1 MWLSTYVLRPY
12 TRIFQLIKPLFS
24 EKIQKKV
31 VERYI
36 KPLKQNGGLLEVF
49 GQPPQRQ
56 ENVVSNAHKGDKP
69 VFVEDEK
76 RPKGKS

>member
-1 MWLSTYVLRPY
+1 M
-12 TRIFQLIKPLFS
+12 
-24 EKIQKKV
+24 

-36 KPLKQNGGLLEVF
+36 KPLKQNAGLLEVF

-69 VFVEDEK
+69 VFVDDEK
-76 RPKGKS
+76 RPKGKI